1 MTDSPKRMAILTAG
15 GPAPGINSVINA
27 ASLEA
32 FNLGWDVLGIK
43 NGFAGLI
50 DDDMTE
56 LSVSDVTWIHYEGG
70 SILGMSRTH
79 PGQSGGLEPVI
90 KTLRARGINALVTIG
105 GDGTASAAASIS
117 EAMGEELNV
126 VHVPKTIDN
135 DLPLPQGIP
144 TFGFTTARH
153 HGVELVQNLM
163 HDARSCRRW
172 YAVVA
177 MGRQAG
183 HLALAIGKAAGA
195 TVTLIPEEFADS
207 RVRLSHYAD
216 IVDGSVLKGLAHG
229 RPWGVAIL
237 AEGLVHRLDPDE
249 LRHFSSIKR
258 DSQGRIRLSNLELG
272 VLLSDELNDRLQ
284 QRGLDIQFN
293 EIKLG
298 YELRCARPVP
308 FDIEYT
314 RDLGYAATRFLAE
327 GGTDAMVLIER
338 GRRTVMPFDEMYDP
352 ETGQTRVRLVDVDS
366 ESYLVA
372 RRYMQ
377 RLTSADLDDPEELAR
392 LAELADMKPGQFVD
406 RYDYLVHDE
415 PDVFAWR
422 SGLRDVLPPG

>member
-1 MTDSPKRMAILTAG
+1 MTDRQQRMAILTSG

-27 ASLEA
+27 ATLEA
-32 FNLGWDVLGIK
+32 LNLGWEVFGVE

-50 DDDMTE
+50 DDD
-56 LSVSDVTWIHYEGG
+56 LVRLDIDDVTWAHYEAG
-70 SILGMSRTH
+70 SLLGMSRIH
-79 PGQSGGLEPVI
+79 PAQSGDLRPVI
-90 KTLRARGINALVTIG
+90 ETLKGRSIDTLVTIG
-105 GDGTASAAASIS
+105 GDGTASGAAALS
-117 EAMGEELNV
+117 EAMGDDLRV

-135 DLPLPQGIP
+135 DLPLPPGIP

-153 HGVELVQNLM
+153 LGVELVQNLM
-163 HDARSCRRW
+163 RDARSCRRW
-172 YAVVA
+172 YVVVA

-183 HLALAIGKAAGA
+183 HLALGIGKAAGA
-195 TVTLIPEEFADS
+195 NLTLIPEEFDQQ
-207 RVRLSHYAD
+207 VRLEHYAD
-216 IVDGSVLKGLAHG
+216 LVDGSVLKSLARG

-249 LRHFSSIKR
+249 LQHFSAIKR

-272 VLLSDELNDRLQ
+272 VLVSDILNQRLDDRGIDL
-284 QRGLDIQFN
+284 QFN

-327 GGTDAMVLIER
+327 GGSDAMVIVDR
-338 GRRTVMPFDEMYDP
+338 GQRSIMTFEEMQDP
-352 ETGQTRVRLVDVDS
+352 TTGQTRVRPVDTDS
-366 ESYLVA
+366 EGYLVA

-377 RLTSADLDDPEELAR
+377 RLTAGDFDDPDELQR
-392 LAELADMKPGQFVD
+392 LADLADMPQSEFID
-406 RYDYLVHDE
+406 HYRYLVDDE

-422 SGLRDVLPPG
+422 SEVRDALPPS